1 MNLMIWI
8 GLFLL
13 LFGALMAKWTSFS
26 LVISIV
32 GCTVIFGG
40 IILQEKPKIKKPL
53 ESLEDNGF
61 YCKR

>member
-1 MNLMIWI
+1 
-8 GLFLL
+8 L
-13 LFGALMAKWTSFS
+13 LFGVLMAKWTSFS

-40 IILQEKPKIKKPL
+40 VILQEKPKIKKPL